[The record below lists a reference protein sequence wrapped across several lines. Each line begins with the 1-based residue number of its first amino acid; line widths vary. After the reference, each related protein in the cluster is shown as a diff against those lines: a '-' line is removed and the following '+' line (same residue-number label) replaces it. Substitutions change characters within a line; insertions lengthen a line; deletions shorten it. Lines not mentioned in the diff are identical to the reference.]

1 MDGTRVSVVIGLDRA
16 DLAERVRRIVETDQ
30 DGHVTA
36 VAGHPV
42 ATADLVRRLRPDV
55 VVVTSTE
62 KWSPSILTF
71 IGSYLPPEQVV
82 VLDDEISPT
91 PEALGLCT
99 LLTVSEIDRAERQG
113 VLPTVLS
120 RAYISSLRD
129 KRRRDLETIETLAG
143 MAEAREASSPE
154 SVSRAADL
162 AISCLHQLDPTIA
175 ASEEVRYGFVLHD
188 VGKLAIPETILRKP
202 SRLDA
207 QEWSLIERHPDLGV
221 EIVKSLDLGAPALD
235 VIRHH
240 HERWDG
246 TGYPSRLAGEEIPLA
261 ARVFSVADAYESM
274 TSPRPYR
281 APMSQVDALQII
293 KAHSGEA
300 FDAEAVGALMTIS
313 VDGARDTEAHEIDLT
328 G

>member
-1 MDGTRVSVVIGLDRA
+1 MDGTRVSVVVGVDRP
-16 DLAERVRRIVETDQ
+16 DLAERVQRIVDRDQ

-71 IGSYLPPEQVV
+71 IGGFLPREQIVV
-82 VLDDEISPT
+82 IDDGVSPKQ
-91 PEALGLCT
+91 GSHDLCT
-99 LLTVSEIDRAERQG
+99 FMAVADLDRAEQQG
-113 VLPTVLS
+113 FLPHVLS
-120 RAYISSLRD
+120 RAYISSLRE
-129 KRRRDLETIETLAG
+129 KRKRDLDTIETLAG
-143 MAEAREASSPE
+143 MAEAREACDPA
-154 SVSRAADL
+154 SVSQSADL
-162 AISCLHQLDPTIA
+162 AISCLNQLDPIVA

-188 VGKLAIPETILRKP
+188 VGKLAIPESILRKP
-202 SRLDA
+202 GRLDA

-221 EIVKSLDLGAPALD
+221 EIVKSLDLGTPALD

-281 APMSQVDALQII
+281 AAMSQVDALQII
-293 KAHSGEA
+293 KARSGEL
-300 FDAEAVGALMTIS
+300 FDPEAVGALMTIT
-313 VDGARDTEAHEIDLT
+313 VDGARDAENLEIDLT
-328 G
+328 A

>member
-1 MDGTRVSVVIGLDRA
+1 MDGTRVSVVIGLDRP
-16 DLAERVRRIVETDQ
+16 DLAERVQRVVDTDQ

-36 VAGHPV
+36 AAEHPV

-62 KWSPSILTF
+62 KWSPSILSF
-71 IGSYLPPEQVV
+71 IGSYVPPEQLVV
-82 VLDDEISPT
+82 IDDELSPT
-91 PEALGLCT
+91 PDALGLCT
-99 LLTVSEIDRAERQG
+99 FLTISELDCAERLG
-113 VLPTVLS
+113 VLPNVLS

-154 SVSRAADL
+154 SASRAADL
-162 AISCLHQLDPTIA
+162 AISCLHQLDTTVA
-175 ASEEVRYGFVLHD
+175 ASEEVRYGFILHD

-261 ARVFSVADAYESM
+261 ARVFSVADAFESM

-293 KAHSGEA
+293 KTRSGEV
-300 FDAEAVGALMTIS
+300 FDADAVGALMTIT
-313 VDGARDTEAHEIDLT
+313 VDGARDNEAHEIDLT

>member
-1 MDGTRVSVVIGLDRA
+1 MDGTRVSVVVGLDRT
-16 DLAERVRRIVETDQ
+16 DLAERIQAMVERDQ

-55 VVVTSTE
+55 VVVTSAE
-62 KWSPSILTF
+62 KWSPSILSF
-71 IGSYLPPEQVV
+71 IGGYLPPEQIIVI
-82 VLDDEISPT
+82 DDEMAPRPSVKD
-91 PEALGLCT
+91 LCT
-99 LLTVSEIDRAERQG
+99 FLTVTELDAADRQG
-113 VLPTVLS
+113 VLPGVMS

-143 MAEAREASSPE
+143 MAEAREASSPS

-162 AISCLHQLDPTIA
+162 AISCLKQIDLTVA
-175 ASEEVRYGFVLHD
+175 ASEEVRYGFILHD
-188 VGKLAIPETILRKP
+188 VGKLAIPEAILRKR
-202 SRLDA
+202 SKLDE

-221 EIVKSLDLGAPALD
+221 QIVRPLDLGTPAVD
-235 VIRHH
+235 VIRYH

-246 TGYPSRLAGEEIPLA
+246 TGYPARLAGEEIPLA
-261 ARVFSVADAYESM
+261 ARVFSVTDAYESM

-281 APMSQVDALQII
+281 AAMSHVDALQII
-293 KAHSGEA
+293 KAHSGEV
-300 FDAEAVGALMTIS
+300 FDPDAVGALMAITA
-313 VDGARDTEAHEIDLT
+313 DEARDSEAREIDLT

>member
-1 MDGTRVSVVIGLDRA
+1 MDGTRVSVIVGLDRK
-16 DLAERVRRIVETDQ
+16 DLAERVRRVVDRDP

-36 VAGHPV
+36 VAEHPV

-71 IGSYLPPEQVV
+71 IGSFLSPEQVV
-82 VLDDEISPT
+82 VVDDEAAPR
-91 PEALGLCT
+91 PPANELCSF
-99 LLTVSEIDRAERQG
+99 LAVSDLDHAERHG
-113 VLPTVLS
+113 ILPSVLS
-120 RAYISSLRD
+120 RAYIASLRE
-129 KRRRDLETIETLAG
+129 KRKRDLDTIETLAG
-143 MAEAREASSPE
+143 MAEAREASSPK
-154 SVSRAADL
+154 SVSHSADL
-162 AISCLHQLDPTIA
+162 AISCLSRLEPTIA

-188 VGKLAIPETILRKP
+188 VGKLAIPESILRKP
-202 SRLDA
+202 SRLDD
-207 QEWSLIERHPDLGV
+207 QEWSLIKRHPDLGV

-274 TSPRPYR
+274 ISPRPYR

-293 KAHSGEA
+293 KARSGEL
-300 FDAEAVGALMTIS
+300 FDPDAVGALMTTT
-313 VDGARDTEAHEIDLT
+313 VDEARENEGHEIDLT

>member
-1 MDGTRVSVVIGLDRA
+1 MDGTRVSVVVGVERP
-16 DLAERVRRIVETDQ
+16 DLAERIQRIVDRDQ

-55 VVVTSTE
+55 LVVTSIE

-71 IGSYLPPEQVV
+71 IGGFLPPEQIVV
-82 VLDDEISPT
+82 IDDDAASRT
-91 PEALGLCT
+91 RVHDHCT
-99 LLTVSEIDRAERQG
+99 FLTVSDLDRSEAQG
-113 VLPTVLS
+113 FLPPVLS

-129 KRRRDLETIETLAG
+129 KRKRDLDTIETLAG
-143 MAEAREASSPE
+143 MAEAREASSPV
-154 SVSRAADL
+154 SVSKSADL
-162 AISCLHQLDPTIA
+162 AISCLNRLDPTVA

-188 VGKLAIPETILRKP
+188 VGKLAIPESILRKP
-202 SRLDA
+202 TRLDP

-221 EIVKSLDLGAPALD
+221 EIVKSLDLGAPALE

-274 TSPRPYR
+274 ISPRPYR
-281 APMSQVDALQII
+281 AAMSQVDALQII
-293 KAHSGEA
+293 KARSGEL
-300 FDAEAVGALMTIS
+300 FDPEAVGALMTIT
-313 VDGARDTEAHEIDLT
+313 VDDARDVESHEIDLT
-328 G
+328 A

>member
-1 MDGTRVSVVIGLDRA
+1 MDGTRVSVVVGLDRA
-16 DLAERVRRIVETDQ
+16 DLADRVQRIVDHDQ

-62 KWSPSILTF
+62 KWSPSILSF
-71 IGSYLPPEQVV
+71 IGSYLPPEQLIVV
-82 VLDDEISPT
+82 DDEESPRPNVT
-91 PEALGLCT
+91 GLCT
-99 LLTVSEIDRAERQG
+99 FMTISELDAAERHG
-113 VLPTVLS
+113 ILPSVMS

-143 MAEAREASSPE
+143 MAEAREASSPA
-154 SVSRAADL
+154 SATRAADV
-162 AISCLHQLDPTIA
+162 AISCLNQIDPTIA

-188 VGKLAIPETILRKP
+188 VGKLAIPEAILRKP
-202 SRLDA
+202 SRLDE

-221 EIVKSLDLGAPALD
+221 QIVRPLDLGAPAID
-235 VIRHH
+235 VIRYH

-246 TGYPSRLAGEEIPLA
+246 TGYPAQLAGEEIPLA

-281 APMSQVDALQII
+281 AAMSHLDALQII
-293 KAHSGEA
+293 KARSGEI
-300 FDAEAVGALMTIS
+300 FDADAVGALMTITI
-313 VDGARDTEAHEIDLT
+313 DQARESEAREIDLT